1 MPIFFHAFTEI
12 CCLVPCPI
20 AFIVFAI
27 PPVALALRRRQAR
40 IQAAETYQEYEPVS
54 VVSQE

>member
-27 PPVALALRRRQAR
+27 PPVALAIRRRQA
-40 IQAAETYQEYEPVS
+40 QYVTDQTYQQDQPVPLL
-54 VVSQE
+54 SQE

>member
-27 PPVALALRRRQAR
+27 PPVALAIRRRRANYTADQ
-40 IQAAETYQEYEPVS
+40 TYQEYQPSS
-54 VVSQE
+54 VLGQE

>member
-1 MPIFFHAFTEI
+1 MIFFHAFTEI

-27 PPVALALRRRQAR
+27 PPFVLALRHRQATN
-40 IQAAETYQEYEPVS
+40 AAAQIHS
-54 VVSQE
+54 ADKLF

>member
-1 MPIFFHAFTEI
+1 MPILFHAFTQI

-27 PPVALALRRRQAR
+27 PPAALALRRRQAKYALD
-40 IQAAETYQEYEPVS
+40 QAHQEY
-54 VVSQE
+54 

>member
-1 MPIFFHAFTEI
+1 MIVFHAFTEI

-27 PPVALALRRRQAR
+27 PPFVLALRRRRAND
-40 IQAAETYQEYEPVS
+40 AAAQGYQEDADPDRAQQGV
-54 VVSQE
+54 